1 MASFVTKI
9 RNWKYPLSWIR
20 HFELLKCIPIY
31 SKTRE
36 NRGNRNRKVDLCIKG
51 CLGSKESASIIEIP
65 RYINTV

>member
-1 MASFVTKI
+1 MLRKYGTGSIRYLGSAILNYLNVFRFTK
-9 RNWKYPLSWIR
+9 
-20 HFELLKCIPIY
+20 
-31 SKTRE
+31 KTRK